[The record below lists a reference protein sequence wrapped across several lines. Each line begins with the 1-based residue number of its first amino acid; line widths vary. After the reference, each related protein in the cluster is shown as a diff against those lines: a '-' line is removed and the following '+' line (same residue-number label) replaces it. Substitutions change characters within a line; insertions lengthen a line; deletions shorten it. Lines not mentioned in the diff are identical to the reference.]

1 MFHGTSFF
9 VTAFVFIRNI
19 RVFICI
25 IRIEYMKFLIGTKQ
39 AMTQIFDD
47 AGHAIAGTVILAGPA
62 TVTQIKTKATDN
74 CDAVQIGFG
83 AKRAKTATKASRG
96 HAAAAGSKDG
106 QSYQFIRQFKV
117 ADPSAFNLGDTIDLS
132 IFEEG
137 EPIQISGV
145 SKGKGFQGGMKR
157 YNMSGGHKTHGA
169 SLSHRSL
176 GSIGNRADPAKCFKN
191 KKMPGQMGNVRVT
204 IQNVRVVSIDHENQL
219 MLIKGSVPGPKNGVV
234 MVRKAVKVAG

>member
-1 MFHGTSFF
+1 MFHGASFF

-106 QSYQFIRQFKV
+106 QSFQFIRQFKV

-145 SKGKGFQGGMKR
+145 SKGKGFQGVVKR
-157 YNMSGGHKTHGA
+157 HGFHGGPRSHGQKH
-169 SLSHRSL
+169 SEREP
-176 GSIGNRADPAKCFKN
+176 GSIGATGPQRVFKGVR
-191 KKMPGQMGNVRVT
+191 MAGRMGSDRVT
-204 IQNVRVVSIDHENQL
+204 LRSSRV
-219 MLIKGSVPGPKNGVV
+219 IKINKDTNEILVKGAVPGRRGTLIEIVSK
-234 MVRKAVKVAG
+234 